1 MAICACFAAS
11 DASGVPPG
19 RSCGAGGTGAGGGT
33 TSAGVVVSGFG
44 SVRSAGRAGGRDRG
58 EFVGAAAG
66 RSGTGSGAGS
76 GFGDGSITFVGG
88 AGTSSA
94 GLSGGA
100 FAVTDAQAALAAA
113 SINDRTTRSL
123 FIVQHSCL
131 REREP
136 EARAAAGRRLH
147 FNFAIM

>member
-1 MAICACFAAS
+1 M
-11 DASGVPPG
+11 
-19 RSCGAGGTGAGGGT
+19 
-33 TSAGVVVSGFG
+33 
-44 SVRSAGRAGGRDRG
+44 
-58 EFVGAAAG
+58 GAAAG